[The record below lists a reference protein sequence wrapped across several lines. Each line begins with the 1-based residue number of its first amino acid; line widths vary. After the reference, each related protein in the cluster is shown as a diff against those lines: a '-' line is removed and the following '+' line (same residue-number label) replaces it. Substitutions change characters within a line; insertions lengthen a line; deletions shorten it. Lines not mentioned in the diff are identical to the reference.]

1 MFAIASRSFRFIK
14 SMPRLVWSRPKSAIV
29 VALLLVAVGLL
40 IFDQYA
46 RLQWRRAVAAVADER
61 ATEAQPL
68 LAFCLRVWPS
78 SQDVHR
84 QIARNA
90 RRMGDLKL
98 AEAHLNRCL
107 ELQGGAT
114 DDVQR
119 EFLLL
124 RVQTGEVDELAPI
137 LFELVEQNHPDF
149 REILNTIARTYIL
162 RLRYKPAY
170 ACLSKWIEIEQDN
183 AKPYYWRGWVLE
195 RLNNQKGATADYH
208 QALAIDPG
216 MVPARLRIA
225 EMLLEDKQAPDAL
238 PHLEYL
244 TRQVPHDPQVQAR
257 MGICLFLQGRSEE
270 ARRLMESAVQYLP
283 NDPALL
289 VTLANLELQDG
300 RPAEAEK
307 HLQTVLKA
315 DRSDTEALFVL
326 VSALQLLGRTEESVA
341 VLAEYNQKRAI
352 VETINEFL
360 KDKADSATGTAE
372 DYATIG
378 RLFLQINRDKLGV
391 YWLEKALERNADC
404 QSAHQTLA
412 DHYTKKGDPKAA
424 AIHRQHLRPGAP
436 VMPPVTPAPEKKESD
451 RPASK
456 D

>member
-1 MFAIASRSFRFIK
+1 MTSLAGRVGRFIRT
-14 SMPRLVWSRPKSAIV
+14 MPQRVWSRPWTAV
-29 VALLLVAVGLL
+29 LVTLLLVAFGVVA
-40 IFDQYA
+40 FDQYA
-46 RLQWRRAVAAVADER
+46 RLQWRRAVAAVAEER
-61 ATEAQPL
+61 TTDAEPL

-84 QIARNA
+84 LIARNA

-98 AEAHLNRCL
+98 AETHLNRCL
-107 ELQGGAT
+107 ELHGGAT

-137 LFELVEQNHPDF
+137 LFELVEQQHPDF

-170 ACLSKWIEIEQDN
+170 ACLSKWIEIEQTN

-195 RLNNQKGATADYH
+195 RLNNQKGATTDYE
-208 QALAIDPG
+208 QALAIDPD

-244 TRQVPHDPQVQAR
+244 TRQVPNDPQVKAR

-270 ARRLMESAVQYLP
+270 SRRLMESAVQYLP

-300 RPAEAEK
+300 RAAEAER
-307 HLQTVLKA
+307 HLQAVLKT

-326 VSALQLLGRTEESVA
+326 VSALQLLGRTEESAA

-352 VETINEFL
+352 VETINELL
-360 KDKADSATGTAE
+360 KDKADSASGTAE

-391 YWLEKALERNADC
+391 YWLEKALERNSDC
-404 QSAHQTLA
+404 QSAHLTLA
-412 DHYTKKGDPKAA
+412 DHYTKKGDAKAA
-424 AIHRQHLRPGAP
+424 ARHRQLLRPGSDATIPPLP
-436 VMPPVTPAPEKKESD
+436 VDGKAKSEKQPKS
-451 RPASK
+451 
-456 D
+456 